1 MPNGISAFLR
11 IVDDFKISKDK
22 GNKCAD
28 VLYKMCSR
36 FRNFALR
43 CLIMK
48 NKKMMKLRIFWM
60 ACCLLCCSHFLYA
73 QEESGLTEE

>member
-36 FRNFALR
+36 F
-43 CLIMK
+43 I
-48 NKKMMKLRIFWM
+48 
-60 ACCLLCCSHFLYA
+60 
-73 QEESGLTEE
+73 